1 MNSLKNDDVCVA
13 ERDAQPT
20 DKRATMPQSAAM
32 QPVTQ
37 LSPDDVLA
45 DEGPMT
51 PHDSS
56 EQPTMRQIEQDTI
69 TVNPSADSMES
80 RG

>member
-1 MNSLKNDDVCVA
+1 MKQCNNDNTCVA
-13 ERDAQPT
+13 ERDAQT
-20 DKRATMPQSAAM
+20 ADKHATMPQSTAM

-51 PHDSS
+51 PHDEH
-56 EQPTMRQIEQDTI
+56 EQPTMRQIEQETI

>member
-1 MNSLKNDDVCVA
+1 MKQPNNNNTCVA
-13 ERDAQPT
+13 ERDTQPV
-20 DKRATMPQSAAM
+20 DRRASMPQSAAM

-37 LSPDDVLA
+37 LSPDDVLVN
-45 DEGPMT
+45 DGPMP
-51 PHDSS
+51 PHDAG
-56 EQPTMRQIEQDTI
+56 EQPTMRQIEQETI